1 MDPRSTAVVLIE
13 FQNDFTSEG
22 GALHGAVAG
31 SMAETNMLE
40 NAKPGTRVYP
50 ISLFINYHMKMIRLA
65 PKGKLT
71 PQELEKLDTELKTLM
86 DKATELN
93 KPKTPKS

>member
-1 MDPRSTAVVLIE
+1 MNGHGIQIA
-13 FQNDFTSEG
+13 FQDYK
-22 GALHGAVAG
+22 
-31 SMAETNMLE
+31 NMLE

-65 PKGKLT
+65 SKGKLT
-71 PQELEKLDTELKTLM
+71 SQELEKLDTELKTLM
-86 DKATELN
+86 DKVTELN